1 MRIGVLCSGGD
12 SPGMNAAIRG
22 AVLRGVDV
30 HGFEIVGFMD
40 GWRGFHDGEYIPLDR
55 LAVRGLSPR
64 GGVVIGTSRVPPFPG
79 GRGTPEA
86 LRAVADRL
94 AAYGLD
100 GLLLIG
106 GNGTQTVARMLSDAG
121 IRVIGLP
128 KTIDNDLG
136 GTDYTFGFD
145 TAVSIAAEAIDRL
158 RTTGE
163 SHRRCM
169 VLEVM
174 GRDAGWIALHAGMAG
189 GAQVTLVPEFPERI
203 EQIAAW
209 VLSVRDRG
217 RSSLV
222 VVAEGFRLAGA
233 ELGAPEHQVTREGR
247 DGFGRP
253 RLGGVAEVLAPL
265 IEERTGVETRATV
278 LGHVQRGG
286 SPTAFDR
293 VLATRTGIA
302 AADAVADG
310 DWGSMA
316 GLRGD
321 TIEMVPLAAAVGA
334 LKTVP
339 EARYAEVRRN
349 FG

>member
-1 MRIGVLCSGGD
+1 MKLGVLCSGGD

-22 AVLRGVDV
+22 AVLRGVDGL
-30 HGFEIVGFMD
+30 GFEMIGFLD
-40 GWRGFHDGEYIPLDR
+40 GWRGFHEGDWVQLDR
-55 LAVRGLSPR
+55 LAVRGLSPL
-64 GGVVIGTSRVPPFPG
+64 GGVMLGTSRVAPFPSKT
-79 GRGTPEA
+79 GTEA
-86 LRAVADRL
+86 EFAGIRARMADF
-94 AAYGLD
+94 GLD
-100 GLLLIG
+100 GMILIG
-106 GNGTQTVARMLSDAG
+106 GNGTQTVSRLLDAAG
-121 IRVIGLP
+121 IPVIGMP
-128 KTIDNDLG
+128 KTIDNDIS

-145 TAVSIAAEAIDRL
+145 TAVSIATEAIDRL

-189 GAQVTLVPEFPERI
+189 GAQVTLIPEHSESLEDI
-203 EQIAAW
+203 CAW
-209 VLSVRDRG
+209 ITHVGERG

-222 VVAEGFRLAGA
+222 VVAEGFTIAGDEQA
-233 ELGAPEHQVTREGR
+233 VTRAGV

-253 RLGGVAEVLAPL
+253 RLGGIAEVLAPL
-265 IEERTGVETRATV
+265 IEQQTGIETRATV

-293 VLATRTGIA
+293 VLATRVGFASAEA
-302 AADAVADG
+302 AAAGSWGTLVALDG
-310 DWGSMA
+310 DRMH
-316 GLRGD
+316 L
-321 TIEMVPLAAAVGA
+321 IPLAEAVGE

-339 EARYAEVRRN
+339 KARYAEVRRL

>member
-30 HGFEIVGFMD
+30 HGFEMVGFMD
-40 GWRGFHDGEYIPLDR
+40 GWRGFHEGDTVPLDR
-55 LAVRGLSPR
+55 LAVRGISPL
-64 GGVVIGTSRVPPFPG
+64 GGVILGTSRVPPFDGKPG
-79 GRGTPEA
+79 DDIDFTEFDA
-86 LRAVADRL
+86 RL
-94 AAYGLD
+94 QSYDLD
-100 GLLLIG
+100 GFMLIG
-106 GNGTQTVARMLSDAG
+106 GNGTQTVAHLLATHG
-121 IRVIGLP
+121 VNVVGLP
-128 KTIDNDLG
+128 KTIDNDLAA
-136 GTDYTFGFD
+136 TDYTFGFD

-189 GAQVTLVPEFPERI
+189 GAQVMLLPEFPESI
-203 EQIAAW
+203 EQVSEW
-209 VLSVRDRG
+209 VASVRDRG

-222 VVAEGFRLAGA
+222 VVAEGFKLSGEDQAVTR
-233 ELGAPEHQVTREGR
+233 GAPDE
-247 DGFGRP
+247 FGRP
-253 RLGGVAEVLAPL
+253 RFGGVGEVLAPL
-265 IEERTGVETRATV
+265 IEQHTGIETRATV

-293 VLATRTGIA
+293 VLATRTGMA
-302 AADAVADG
+302 GADAILRG
-310 DWGSMA
+310 EWGTMA
-316 GLRGD
+316 GLHGD
-321 TIEMVPLAAAVGA
+321 RIEMVPLQDAVGM

-339 EARYAEVRRN
+339 EDRYAEVRLN

>member
-30 HGFEIVGFMD
+30 HGFEMLGFMD
-40 GWRGFHDGEYIPLDR
+40 GWRGFHEGDVLQLNR
-55 LAVRGLSPR
+55 LAVRGISPL
-64 GGVVIGTSRVPPFPG
+64 GGVILGTSRVPPFEGRPG
-79 GRGTPEA
+79 DEIDLTEFNTRFDT
-86 LRAVADRL
+86 
-94 AAYGLD
+94 YGLD
-100 GLLLIG
+100 GIMLIG
-106 GNGTQTVARMLSDAG
+106 GNGTQTVASLLADRG
-121 IRVIGLP
+121 VNVVGLP
-128 KTIDNDLG
+128 KTIDNDLAA
-136 GTDYTFGFD
+136 TDYTFGFD

-189 GAQVTLVPEFPERI
+189 GAQAMLLPEFPESLAQVS
-203 EQIAAW
+203 EW

-222 VVAEGFRLAGA
+222 VVAEGFKLSVEVQA
-233 ELGAPEHQVTREGR
+233 VTRGAL

-253 RLGGVAEVLAPL
+253 RLGGVGEILAPL
-265 IEERTGVETRATV
+265 IEEHTGIETRSTM
-278 LGHVQRGG
+278 LGYVQRGG

-302 AADAVADG
+302 GADAI
-310 DWGSMA
+310 
-316 GLRGD
+316 LRGEWGTMAALQGD
-321 TIEMVPLAAAVGA
+321 RIEMVPLHDAVHT

-339 EARYAEVRRN
+339 EDRYAEVRLN

>member
-30 HGFEIVGFMD
+30 HGFEMVGFMD
-40 GWRGFHDGEYIPLDR
+40 GWRGFHEGDRIPLDR
-55 LAVRGLSPR
+55 SAVRGLSPL
-64 GGVVIGTSRVPPFPG
+64 GGVMLGTSRVPPFAKGSDPVEG
-79 GRGTPEA
+79 
-86 LRAVADRL
+86 LRAVRDR
-94 AAYGLD
+94 AAEYGLD

-106 GNGTQTVARMLSDAG
+106 GNGTQTVASLLDEG
-121 IRVIGLP
+121 GVPTIGLP

-145 TAVSIAAEAIDRL
+145 TAVSIASEAIDRL

-174 GRDAGWIALHAGMAG
+174 GRDAGWIALHAGMAA
-189 GAQVTLVPEFPERI
+189 GAQVSLIPEFPESI
-203 EQIAAW
+203 EQIGEW

-233 ELGAPEHQVTREGR
+233 DRAVTREGL

-265 IEERTGVETRATV
+265 IEQRTEIETRATV

-302 AADAVADG
+302 AADAVLAG
-310 DWGSMA
+310 QWGTMA

-321 TIEMVPLAAAVGA
+321 RIEMVPLEEAVGR

-339 EARYAEVRRN
+339 PERYEEARLN

>member
-30 HGFEIVGFMD
+30 HGFEMLGFMD
-40 GWRGFHDGEYIPLDR
+40 GWRGFHDGEYLPLDR

-64 GGVVIGTSRVPPFPG
+64 GGVILGTSRVPPFPG

-86 LRAVADRL
+86 LRSVAERFRAL
-94 AAYGLD
+94 GLD

-121 IRVIGLP
+121 MPVIGLP
-128 KTIDNDLG
+128 KTIDNDLD

-189 GAQVTLVPEFPERI
+189 GAQLTLVPEFPETI
-203 EQIAAW
+203 EQISEW

-222 VVAEGFRLAGA
+222 VVAEGFRLAESEAGA
-233 ELGAPEHQVTREGR
+233 VGTQVTREGH

-265 IEERTGVETRATV
+265 IEEHAGVETRATV

-286 SPTAFDR
+286 PPTAFDR

-302 AADAVADG
+302 AADAVARG
-310 DWGSMA
+310 QWGMMA

-321 TIEMVPLAAAVGA
+321 RIELVPFGEAVGR

-339 EARYAEVRRN
+339 AARYAEARRN

>member
-30 HGFEIVGFMD
+30 HGFEMVGFVD
-40 GWRGFHDGEYIPLDR
+40 GWRGFHEGDTVELDR
-55 LAVRGLSPR
+55 PAVRGISPL
-64 GGVVIGTSRVPPFPG
+64 GGVFLGTSRVPPFDSRSGEPVDFD
-79 GRGTPEA
+79 A
-86 LRAVADRL
+86 FRARMHSF
-94 AAYGLD
+94 GID
-100 GLLLIG
+100 GFILIG
-106 GNGTQTVARMLSDAG
+106 GNGTQTVGSILAEQG
-121 IRVIGLP
+121 IGVVGLP
-128 KTIDNDLG
+128 KTIDNDLD

-158 RTTGE
+158 RTTGD

-174 GRDAGWIALHAGMAG
+174 GRDVGWIALHAGMAG
-189 GAQVTLVPEFPERI
+189 GAQAMLLPEFPESI
-203 EQIAAW
+203 EQVCEW
-209 VLSVRDRG
+209 VTSVRDRG
-217 RSSLV
+217 RSSLI
-222 VVAEGFRLAGA
+222 VVAEGFKPAGEDQA
-233 ELGAPEHQVTREGR
+233 VTREGL

-265 IEERTGVETRATV
+265 IEQRTGIETRATV
-278 LGHVQRGG
+278 LGHLQRGG

-302 AADAVADG
+302 GADAVLRG
-310 DWGSMA
+310 EWGTMA

-321 TIEMVPLAAAVGA
+321 RIEMVPLSEAVGR
-334 LKTVP
+334 LKRVP
-339 EARYAEVRRN
+339 VERYTEVRLN